1 MTTPKD
7 LSPRQGKVLRYCCSK
22 YESGVTVTPDMC
34 IVLIRWSDLPH
45 TPMQAQNTLRKLK
58 SFGLVAPVENGYRAT
73 QDGLALIKRADKEG
87 LWRKPPPPSV
97 TNLPRRK
104 KEK

>member
-1 MTTPKD
+1 LTTTDD

-34 IVLIRWSDLPH
+34 IVKIHWSDMPKS
-45 TPMQAQNTLRKLK
+45 PMQAQGALRKLK

-73 QDGLALIKRADKEG
+73 KDGLALIKQANEEG

>member
-1 MTTPKD
+1 
-7 LSPRQGKVLRYCCSK
+7 
-22 YESGVTVTPDMC
+22 MC
-34 IVLIRWSDLPH
+34 IVKIKWSDLPQSL
-45 TPMQAQNTLRKLK
+45 MQAQSTLRKLK

-73 QDGLALIKRADKEG
+73 KDGLTLMKRADKEG